1 MPLIRRFRVLLLLL
15 REKLRMVMD
24 SNSITIPPAEE
35 RKSLFEVS
43 AREAHS
49 HKWLESEKAGRDLGD
64 AAIAEWYRLYWRIFC
79 RECYIEHLQGVHFWL
94 ELDSGD
100 YGLLLN
106 KFHDDMALV
115 RQIVEIFKKGGENL
129 DVVTFA
135 LNNNLNIEEVIRL
148 LEVLDINAR
157 RIAPA
162 VEITAKQFVEGIKAS
177 HHPRVLVVDDD
188 PGTRELL
195 RDVIEGQG
203 VDCVTLETGED
214 ALEEVQ
220 GRRFDMFIIDIMLP
234 GKHGAE
240 VAWYL
245 KRHGVMCPVI
255 AISAALDAWS
265 HDDLLDCGFTDLM
278 TKPLDIERLRRKT
291 KEVRDFVLSDK

>member
-1 MPLIRRFRVLLLLL
+1 
-15 REKLRMVMD
+15 MD
-24 SNSITIPPAEE
+24 KSIVNLPPVEQ
-35 RKSLFEVS
+35 RQSLFEVS

-64 AAIAEWYRLYWRIFC
+64 GAIAEWYRLYWRIFC
-79 RECYIEHLQGVHFWL
+79 RECYIEHLQGERFWL
-94 ELDSGD
+94 ELDTGD
-100 YGLLLN
+100 FGLLLN

-129 DVVTFA
+129 DVVSFA
-135 LNNNLNIEEVIRL
+135 LRNNCDISEVLRL

-162 VEITAKQFVEGIKAS
+162 VEITAKQLVEGIKAS

-195 RDVIEGQG
+195 KDIIEGQG
-203 VDCVTLETGED
+203 VECVALETGED

-220 GRRFDMFIIDIMLP
+220 VRRFDMFIIDIMLP

-255 AISAALDAWS
+255 AISAALDSWS
-265 HDDLLDCGFTDLM
+265 QDDLLDCGFSELM
-278 TKPLDIERLRRKT
+278 TKPLDIERLRRT
-291 KEVRDFVLSDK
+291 TQTVRDTVLAGK